1 MGTTLL
7 NLVEGFMDFIRTSL
21 KKRLVLQFLLV
32 ALIPIGIVEFLSFT
46 ATRDALDEAAFEKVQ
61 MVNDINRE
69 RLLEYFEEVF
79 TDLDML
85 SRSANVSQA
94 LDQLDTYHQSSGQ
107 KGNEGFDISSA
118 AYQKLYKKIDPFL
131 RDYLVNYEFDD
142 LMLICASHGHV
153 MYSAAQESDFGANL
167 NSGPLA
173 TSALAKAWKQVN
185 QGGEHVVLDF
195 VDYEPS
201 GEPIAF
207 AAVPVHGSHGQVSAV
222 LIVKISIDAIN
233 EIVENH
239 GQFGATGESY
249 VVGNDYMLRS
259 ELRFAPGQ
267 VLKKRVESS
276 AIDKALND
284 KPSYGFETN
293 YDGKR
298 VLGAYE
304 HIGLNERFG
313 LDFEWVVVSEIEE
326 QEALAPV
333 EALRLHTLLI
343 SLPVAVLACL
353 FGWWAAVKIV
363 APVRRMLFNFER
375 LAEGDLEQAD
385 AHVTCQ
391 DELGRMQKA
400 FAQMLRSFRLRNEQ
414 LTQIAAGDLNVDVEI
429 ASDRDT
435 VGQAMQEMVDSLKAI
450 TVSARHISE
459 GDLSVEI
466 VERSERD
473 ELGLALKMM
482 ITNLRDIIGE
492 LVSGTST
499 LAASVSQLSTTSS
512 LLAASAAET
521 SSSMAEVTATVD
533 EVRQTSQ
540 VSSDRAREVANAS
553 EEASSYSEKG
563 SDATQKTVTGMNV
576 IKEEMDYIAESIV
589 SLSEQSQS
597 VGAIVD
603 TVTDLADQSNLLS
616 VNASIEA
623 AKAGEHGKGFTVVAQ
638 EVKSLA
644 AQSKQATEQIKRILN
659 DIQKAT
665 GSAVMATERGTK
677 AVQAGVDLMSQSEET
692 FQVMTENINT
702 SAEFAL
708 QIATSNQQQLAG
720 VEQVAQAMLTIKD
733 AGQQNMDS
741 ARQLEDATLR
751 LESLANNLK
760 QLSERFTL

>member
-1 MGTTLL
+1 MNFL
-7 NLVEGFMDFIRTSL
+7 RTSL

-46 ATRDALDEAAFEKVQ
+46 ATRDALDEAALEKVQ
-61 MVNDINRE
+61 MVNEVNRE
-69 RLLEYFEEVF
+69 RLLEYFDNLF
-79 TDLDML
+79 TDLEVL
-85 SRSANVSQA
+85 ARSQNVATA
-94 LDQLDTYHQSSGQ
+94 LERLGGYHQRTGQ
-107 KGNEGFDISSA
+107 KGNAPFDVTSST
-118 AYQKLYKKIDPFL
+118 YRDLYKKIDPFL
-131 RDYLVNYEFDD
+131 RDFLINYEYHD
-142 LMLICASHGHV
+142 LLLICGEHGHV
-153 MYSAAQESDFGANL
+153 MYSVEQESDFGANL
-167 NSGPLA
+167 SNGSLSN
-173 TSALAKAWKQVN
+173 SALATVWKQVMN
-185 QGGEHVVLDF
+185 GATQVVLDF

-201 GEPIAF
+201 GMPIAF
-207 AAVPVHGSHGQVSAV
+207 AAVPVINAQGQPMAV
-222 LIVKISIDAIN
+222 IAVKISIDAIN

-239 GQFGATGESY
+239 GQFGETGESY
-249 VVGNDYMLRS
+249 VVGSDTMLRS

-267 VLKKRVESS
+267 VLKQQVATP
-276 AIDKALND
+276 AIDQAIHDQASL
-284 KPSYGFETN
+284 GFETN
-293 YDGKR
+293 YAGKK
-298 VLGAYE
+298 VLGAYDDV
-304 HIGLNERFG
+304 GFNERG
-313 LDFEWVVVSEIEE
+313 YGFEWVVVSEIE
-326 QEALAPV
+326 QDEALAPV
-333 EALRLHTLLI
+333 SVLRLHTLLV
-343 SLPVAVLACL
+343 SFPVALLACW
-353 FGWWAAVKIV
+353 FGWWAAGKIV
-363 APVRRMLFNFER
+363 APVRRMLVNFEH

-400 FAQMLRSFRLRNEQ
+400 FARMLRSFRQRNEQ
-414 LTQIAAGDLNVDVEI
+414 IARIAEGDLNVDVEI
-429 ASDRDT
+429 ASDRDK
-435 VGQAMQEMVDSLKAI
+435 VGLAMREMVDSLKAI

-466 VERSERD
+466 IERSDHD

-492 LVSGTST
+492 LVTGTST

-540 VSSDRAREVANAS
+540 VSSDRAQDVATTS
-553 EEASSYSEKG
+553 EEASRYSEQG
-563 SDATQKTVTGMNV
+563 SEATQKTATGMSV

-589 SLSEQSQS
+589 SLSEQSQN
-597 VGAIVD
+597 VGEIVD

-644 AQSKQATEQIKRILN
+644 AQSKQATEQIKRILS

-677 AVQAGVDLMSQSEET
+677 AVQAGVDLMAQTEET
-692 FQVMTENINT
+692 FQVMTGNINT
-702 SAEFAL
+702 SAEFAM
-708 QIATSNQQQLAG
+708 QIASSSQQQLAG

-741 ARQLEDATLR
+741 ARQLEDATQR
-751 LESLANNLK
+751 LETLANNLK